1 VFHIPALTWTLTA
14 VLLLAGSY
22 HLAQAVRARHLTDR
36 VNNTLHALMN
46 TLMTAMLFNLGPS
59 TLLAQIGLLTAAA
72 LWFTLQAVARPEFKL
87 LCAGNQGRLKCAYH
101 ALTMAAAATMITLM
115 TTHTPTTATATGTG
129 TGTGTGTT
137 TAGTHTAHYGTT
149 HTATTAD
156 TTTTAALG
164 NTPAIALTLVFAAAA
179 TTFLTLLILRH
190 RTNTRHHSRKHSTR
204 TEHALEALGATT
216 MALMFATMTT

>member
-1 VFHIPALTWTLTA
+1 MFHIPALTWTLTA
-14 VLLLAGSY
+14 VLLIAGSY

-46 TLMTAMLFNLGPS
+46 TLMTAMLWNLGPS
-59 TLLAQIGLLTAAA
+59 TLLAQIAILTAAA

-101 ALTMAAAATMITLM
+101 SLTMAAAATMIALM
-115 TTHTPTTATATGTG
+115 TTHTPTATT
-129 TGTGTGTT
+129 TGTGTT
-137 TAGTHTAHYGTT
+137 TTAAGTHTAHHGSAY
-149 HTATTAD
+149 TATTAAAD
-156 TTTTAALG
+156 TTATAALG

-179 TTFLTLLILRH
+179 TTFLILILRH
-190 RTNTRHHSRKHSTR
+190 RTTTTTHHGRKHPTR

>member
-1 VFHIPALTWTLTA
+1 MFHIPALTWTLTA

-46 TLMTAMLFNLGPS
+46 TLMTAMLFNLGPT

-115 TTHTPTTATATGTG
+115 TTHTPTTATPTG

-137 TAGTHTAHYGTT
+137 TAGTHTAHHGTT

-164 NTPAIALTLVFAAAA
+164 NTPAIALTLVFSAAA

>member
-1 VFHIPALTWTLTA
+1 MFHIPALTWTLTA
-14 VLLLAGSY
+14 VLLIAGSY

-46 TLMTAMLFNLGPS
+46 TLMTAMLWNLGPS
-59 TLLAQIGLLTAAA
+59 TLLAQIAILTAAA

-101 ALTMAAAATMITLM
+101 SLTMAAAATMITLM
-115 TTHTPTTATATGTG
+115 TTHTPTTATPTATGT
-129 TGTGTGTT
+129 TA
-137 TAGTHTAHYGTT
+137 AGTHAAHHSSAY
-149 HTATTAD
+149 TATD

-179 TTFLTLLILRH
+179 TTFLILILRH
-190 RTNTRHHSRKHSTR
+190 RTTTTTHHGRKHPTR

>member
-1 VFHIPALTWTLTA
+1 MFHIPALTWTLTA
-14 VLLLAGSY
+14 VLLIAGSY

-46 TLMTAMLFNLGPS
+46 TLMTAMLWNLGPS
-59 TLLAQIGLLTAAA
+59 TLLAQIAILAGAA

-101 ALTMAAAATMITLM
+101 SLTMAAAATMITLM
-115 TTHTPTTATATGTG
+115 TTHTPTAAATATGTG
-129 TGTGTGTT
+129 TTT
-137 TAGTHTAHYGTT
+137 TAAGTHTTHHGSAYTT
-149 HTATTAD
+149 TD

-179 TTFLTLLILRH
+179 TTFLILRH
-190 RTNTRHHSRKHSTR
+190 RTTTTTHHGRKHPTR